1 MAAVLSKIKK
11 CTICLLFVFLFCST
25 NIKSQAV
32 YDTLYSFPD
41 TTTFYNTTIIVVDD
55 ITNLAV
61 KFFTD
66 STWESYQIE
75 EVICSVATGFD
86 TTGWNYFFFS
96 LGELPE
102 DSLIYTKQVFSNSL
116 SSFPEIISIK
126 LDTPLVINNQRSFFI
141 SGGFI
146 NILSISQLF
155 AEGIPNQFAFWWTP
169 YVWVEYVPYYFNL
182 KVVVKKNLTDVE
194 GQPELLKEF
203 SLSQNYPNPFNPS
216 TNIQYSIS
224 STQFVTLKV
233 YDVLG
238 NEVATLVNEEKSAG
252 SYEVKF
258 NTEALNTTSLPS
270 GVYFYQLRAGNP
282 STGSGQSFVETKKM
296 ILMK

>member
-1 MAAVLSKIKK
+1 MASVLSKIKK
-11 CTICLLFVFLFCST
+11 CSICFLFVFLFFST

-61 KFFTD
+61 KFFID

-146 NILSISQLF
+146 NILSYLPIIC
-155 AEGIPNQFAFWWTP
+155 GR
-169 YVWVEYVPYYFNL
+169 
-182 KVVVKKNLTDVE
+182 
-194 GQPELLKEF
+194 
-203 SLSQNYPNPFNPS
+203 NPKPICF
-216 TNIQYSIS
+216 
-224 STQFVTLKV
+224 
-233 YDVLG
+233 
-238 NEVATLVNEEKSAG
+238 LVD
-252 SYEVKF
+252 
-258 NTEALNTTSLPS
+258 ALRV
-270 GVYFYQLRAGNP
+270 G
-282 STGSGQSFVETKKM
+282 
-296 ILMK
+296 